1 MKNGIEHALELGL
14 KSAHFISDSLMVVN
28 QLNGIFTVKNQDILP
43 IYREIQ
49 KKIELFDSISFTH
62 VSRSQ
67 NSIADREA
75 NLAIDRILQR

>member
-1 MKNGIEHALELGL
+1 MKNGIERALELGL